1 MNPFKISVFVN
12 CLILGIYSLGW
23 SYDYQTL
30 SLDYIL
36 TIFIIN
42 CVNLIFG
49 ILISP
54 YCKTN
59 FIYKKI
65 TSRGFYIVLVLFLLD
80 VIYTGTFPL
89 LSIFTDSLSHYKEIK
104 HIPTIYPIYIALNVL
119 YSLRYFYSYLLSKNK
134 NDLVKVLFLLLILL
148 LGMGR
153 GVFFVVI
160 FSLIFI
166 YLNTAH
172 FNNKKIFLILFKPK
186 VLVFGTVLIFTFL
199 FFGNIRPVTEEKM
212 SGMNPSEIFT
222 LIGNATP
229 DVENNFIKTS
239 LFPLYLYMA
248 SPTGN
253 MNNIIV
259 NLEKGN
265 ESVSG
270 FLVHNFIPESL
281 HQVLY
286 KDRELNRYYLVNDY
300 FNVSTSLAG
309 AFLEFRFIGIII
321 FQLLFYLI
329 FLFGLSS
336 VSGSSNKTIYL
347 SLYTT
352 ILVLSNFANMFI
364 FDAFLIPLSIMV
376 LSSLTN
382 KLFNIPT

>member
-1 MNPFKISVFVN
+1 
-12 CLILGIYSLGW
+12 
-23 SYDYQTL
+23 
-30 SLDYIL
+30 
-36 TIFIIN
+36 
-42 CVNLIFG
+42 
-49 ILISP
+49 
-54 YCKTN
+54 
-59 FIYKKI
+59 
-65 TSRGFYIVLVLFLLD
+65 
-80 VIYTGTFPL
+80 
-89 LSIFTDSLSHYKEIK
+89 
-104 HIPTIYPIYIALNVL
+104 
-119 YSLRYFYSYLLSKNK
+119 
-134 NDLVKVLFLLLILL
+134 
-148 LGMGR
+148 
-153 GVFFVVI
+153 
-160 FSLIFI
+160 
-166 YLNTAH
+166 
-172 FNNKKIFLILFKPK
+172 
-186 VLVFGTVLIFTFL
+186 
-199 FFGNIRPVTEEKM
+199 M

-229 DVENNFIKTS
+229 DVENNSIKTF

-253 MNNIIV
+253 MNNIMV